1 MIHEMKRFSLP
12 KLGFAETEHVH
23 RLRDR
28 ELTLSILF

>member
-1 MIHEMKRFSLP
+1 MKRFNLP

-28 ELTLSILF
+28 ELILSIPFLFE